1 MSGVPASQALA
12 RSRDLEL
19 ACRAALVRE
28 QELEVVN
35 ERLRRG
41 YQQSLERTIDLKRT
55 QRRLERSI
63 VDLLVGVIQTHE
75 ARHGYTLGHAARVGA
90 HARRLALR
98 AGLLRSQAETIAQ
111 AGRLHDLGK
120 ITVPDGLLTRNGPL
134 DDSEREQLRRHPV
147 LGAQLV
153 APLECL
159 AEVAMIVRHH
169 HERFDGAGYP
179 DGLERDMIPLGS
191 RIIAIA
197 DRYDALTSHRAYRA
211 ALPYAAARD
220 RLRQE
225 AGQALDP
232 ELTTLFLELLSED
245 AAAGRLT

>member
-1 MSGVPASQALA
+1 MSGVPAAQALA

-19 ACRAALVRE
+19 ACRAAFARE
-28 QELEVVN
+28 QELELVN

-63 VDLLVGVIQTHE
+63 VDLLVGIIQTME
-75 ARHGYTLGHAARVGA
+75 ARHAYTLGHSARVGA

-98 AGLLRSQAETIAQ
+98 AGVTRVQAETIFQ

-120 ITVPDGLLTRNGPL
+120 MAVPEALLTCNGPL
-134 DDSEREQLRRHPV
+134 DERERVQIRRHPV
-147 LGAQLV
+147 LGAQIV

-169 HERFDGAGYP
+169 HERHDGAGYP
-179 DGLERDMIPLGS
+179 DGLQRDMIPLGA
-191 RIIAIA
+191 RIVAIV
-197 DRYDALTSHRAYRA
+197 DRYDALISPRAYRPA
-211 ALPYAAARD
+211 FGYEAARE
-220 RLRQE
+220 RLRFE
-225 AGQALDP
+225 SGHAFDP
-232 ELTTLFLELLSED
+232 DLTGLFLTLLSED